1 MIKNDNKKSKHL
13 PSQNHKYQHRKGKS
27 SQPKERLKTPS
38 QHSVIDTDELHKSPR
53 RREKPQSSSS
63 GSAAAVPMAGAV
75 LVGTCLGGPVGLLAG
90 LKIGAFVGLGGS
102 LLGYSTANMMG
113 EQL

>member
-1 MIKNDNKKSKHL
+1 MLKHDNKKSKHL
-13 PSQNHKYQHRKGKS
+13 PSQNPKYQHRKGKS
-27 SQPKERLKTPS
+27 PQPKERLKAPS
-38 QHSVIDTDELHKSPR
+38 QHSGIDKDELYESARKR
-53 RREKPQSSSS
+53 DKPQFSNS